1 MEEIVNIKKYSKK
14 YAKECAAL
22 LWCFWN
28 VLVALVPVLSWSIL
42 TKSPIDLWTGTISC
56 ACALSGSV
64 AFSVIYTKD
73 KDWDSRLT
81 QCIATFLVGLMLLLV
96 LFSFKEV
103 DYFKEVIID
112 SWYCSYFIFF
122 MLLLTV
128 IFITFRNEFENLR
141 I

>member
-1 MEEIVNIKKYSKK
+1 MRLKINEQ
-14 YAKECAAL
+14 
-22 LWCFWN
+22 
-28 VLVALVPVLSWSIL
+28 LV
-42 TKSPIDLWTGTISC
+42 C
-56 ACALSGSV
+56 
-64 AFSVIYTKD
+64 IYTKD

-128 IFITFRNEFENLR
+128 IFITFRNEFENFAR
-141 I
+141 IRDRAVTRERQEEEERIIQDIAQKSTNIDII